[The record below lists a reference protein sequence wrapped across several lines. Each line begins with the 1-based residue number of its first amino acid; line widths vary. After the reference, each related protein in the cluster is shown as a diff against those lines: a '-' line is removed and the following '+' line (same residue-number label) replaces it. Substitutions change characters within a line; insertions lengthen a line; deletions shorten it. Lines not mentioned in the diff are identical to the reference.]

1 MVADLLRRR
10 VHALILGPA
19 HETRAFAQHLEL
31 ARLARVPVIEVDG
44 GILEGYVSATV
55 PPTNVRV

>member
-19 HETRAFAQHLEL
+19 HERTRLPSISNW
-31 ARLARVPVIEVDG
+31 RDWRVC
-44 GILEGYVSATV
+44 
-55 PPTNVRV
+55 R